1 MVLRFLPGYLLGS
14 KKQVWRR
21 QQLKCDDRNLC
32 ETGLRSSSLAVC
44 RRDLKIIFRL
54 SLPQTANSKM
64 TVSPPAPPSAAA
76 IGFML
81 HGGPLHRRSSGR
93 SRVFSAAAAERLYI
107 VQIYWTLFLKLWKF
121 GFLSETFDIQE

>member
-1 MVLRFLPGYLLGS
+1 MQPGLPQRLLR
-14 KKQVWRR
+14 VRRRR
-21 QQLKCDDRNLC
+21 QRGVRMRGAGRGGGSAPRACACRRVTVVA
-32 ETGLRSSSLAVC
+32 ERGLRSSSLAVC

-93 SRVFSAAAAERLYI
+93 SRVFSAAAAER
-107 VQIYWTLFLKLWKF
+107 
-121 GFLSETFDIQE
+121 

>member
-1 MVLRFLPGYLLGS
+1 MQPGLPQRLLR
-14 KKQVWRR
+14 VRRRR
-21 QQLKCDDRNLC
+21 QRGVRMRGAGRGGGSAPRACACRRVTVVA
-32 ETGLRSSSLAVC
+32 ERGLRSSSLAVC

-64 TVSPPAPPSAAA
+64 TV
-76 IGFML
+76 
-81 HGGPLHRRSSGR
+81 
-93 SRVFSAAAAERLYI
+93 RLYI